1 VDIFTDDKKR
11 IHEQEASLKTYKGEF
26 HACQRE
32 RLKRSKVDAYLKVV
46 AATTGL
52 LPAPHIYAEFYLGED
67 GRTLYLKNGTRVTQ
81 LKDST
86 KYLALKSIGSDD
98 YISTHLFPNYIAG
111 QHGGSLY
118 PPERKPIEA
127 LSWLIYHNMH
137 LTSTPLL
144 SSYSQRLAL
153 TPTVPPTRV
162 SCTGRG
168 FTSSSWCTY

>member
-1 VDIFTDDKKR
+1 MGGRFV
-11 IHEQEASLKTYKGEF
+11 QE
-26 HACQRE
+26 
-32 RLKRSKVDAYLKVV
+32 VV

-52 LPAPHIYAEFYLGED
+52 LPELHIYAEFYFGED

-81 LKDST
+81 LKDPT
-86 KYLALKSIGSDD
+86 KYLALKFISSAD

-118 PPERKPIEA
+118 PPKRKPIAPPRTKKTLAKIKQPLSRLRWKA

-144 SSYSQRLAL
+144 SNYSPRLVL

-168 FTSSSWCTY
+168 FTSSSWCTH